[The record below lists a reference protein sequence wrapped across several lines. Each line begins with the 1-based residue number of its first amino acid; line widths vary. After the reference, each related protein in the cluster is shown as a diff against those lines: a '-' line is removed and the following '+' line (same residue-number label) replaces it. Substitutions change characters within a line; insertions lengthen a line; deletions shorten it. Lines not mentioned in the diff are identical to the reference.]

1 MQDYQLFLWLP
12 DVQKAVI
19 GMPRATPCAQQAV
32 RLLRVASHRRCIRT
46 EIQAPMRGKRGNR
59 GPSSNT
65 RWSRGAKGKVHY
77 QILRHHCI
85 ASSVSGCETHAG
97 HALGSGKHW
106 TEAGRHTQTAAAAT
120 RCCSIDVTSAPCH
133 GRAATLPEQGRA
145 GSRHCMGLERSAT
158 ASPS

>member
-85 ASSVSGCETHAG
+85 ASAV
-97 HALGSGKHW
+97 K
-106 TEAGRHTQTAAAAT
+106 HTQGTRSSAGSTGLRRGDIPRQRQRPQDAVALMLPVHHATAVRRHCLSKDEPEAAT
-120 RCCSIDVTSAPCH
+120 AWAWSAAPLRPPVE
-133 GRAATLPEQGRA
+133 G
-145 GSRHCMGLERSAT
+145 
-158 ASPS
+158 